1 MNTSMIFPIGKNDEG
16 TQFRGIRNT
25 NIIVK
30 IINTMQN
37 NRIIKIVEPL

>member
-25 NIIVK
+25 NISSNMVSAIGGRNYNG
-30 IINTMQN
+30 I
-37 NRIIKIVEPL
+37 